1 MNKENI
7 KIGLLGLIA
16 LTLIV
21 NTYFAAKGKKSYA
34 TSTPTTTE
42 ESSKATSEMP
52 ANGNPTTPAIA
63 PATIN
68 NNPTTPNAAANNG
81 KATSVSFAKYE
92 HDYGTVAP
100 ESANKTAFVFTNTG
114 KEPLII
120 SSATGSCGCTV
131 PNYPKE
137 PIMPGKTGK
146 IDVEFKPSK
155 GQTGNQEKTVT
166 VTANTEPAQ
175 TILKIKAMV
184 K

>member
-7 KIGLLGLIA
+7 KIGLLGVIA
-16 LTLIV
+16 LTLVI
-21 NTYFAAKGKKSYA
+21 NTYFAAKGKKVY
-34 TSTPTTTE
+34 STPTSTE
-42 ESSKATSEMP
+42 ETSKATSEMP
-52 ANGNPTTPAIA
+52 VNGNTSTPTVA

-68 NNPTTPNAAANNG
+68 TNPTPNAAANNG

-92 HDYGTVAP
+92 HDYGTVVQ
-100 ESANKTAFVFTNTG
+100 ESANKTSFVFTNTG

-131 PNYPKE
+131 PNYPKD

-155 GQTGNQEKTVT
+155 GQTGVQEKTVT

-175 TILKIKAMV
+175 TILKIKANV
-184 K
+184 N

>member
-16 LTLIV
+16 LTLVI
-21 NTYFAAKGKKSYA
+21 NTYFVAKGKKSYSSSA
-34 TSTPTTTE
+34 PTTTE

-52 ANGNPTTPAIA
+52 ANGNNVSPTVA
-63 PATIN
+63 PTTIN
-68 NNPTTPNAAANNG
+68 NNPPVNAAANNG

-92 HDYGTVAP
+92 HDYGSVAQ

-120 SSATGSCGCTV
+120 TAATGSCGCTV

-155 GQTGNQEKTVT
+155 GQTGVQEKTVT